1 METERVRVTS
11 KRAADR
17 PRSEPP
23 AQEDS
28 VLAEQAARAAADE
41 AEAPQPLPPGTVRA
55 QTAFLVYLRPDGA
68 WVAESKMVPL
78 ALEREAHNGDMLA
91 GCAAISATVISD
103 ITASQVLAQL
113 SGMGA
118 ALQAQRVRGNPNGV
132 PPRY

>member
-1 METERVRVTS
+1 ME
-11 KRAADR
+11 AA
-17 PRSEPP
+17 E
-23 AQEDS
+23 QEQI
-28 VLAEQAARAAADE
+28 LAEQAARAAADE

-68 WVAESKMVPL
+68 WVAESKMMPL

-103 ITASQVLAQL
+103 ITAGQVLAQL